1 MRPVEKFIR
10 FLGKLV
16 IFCFVAGI
24 ILYFMQT
31 KTLWLFF
38 AFAGVFLTFPY
49 MFLGV
54 LIAVGTTGERSEG
67 SVDGQQQKVPLETLQ
82 RIKETESPLAS
93 R

>member
-38 AFAGVFLTFPY
+38 TFAGVFLTFPY

-54 LIAVGTTGERSEG
+54 LIAVGTTGEG
-67 SVDGQQQKVPLETLQ
+67 SVDDQQQKVPLETLQ
-82 RIKETESPLAS
+82 RIKEKDSPLAG

>member
-49 MFLGV
+49 MFFGV
-54 LIAVGTTGERSEG
+54 LIAVGTTGEG
-67 SVDGQQQKVPLETLQ
+67 SVDDQQQKVPLETLQ
-82 RIKETESPLAS
+82 RIKEKESPLAGQ
-93 R
+93 

>member
-1 MRPVEKFIR
+1 
-10 FLGKLV
+10 
-16 IFCFVAGI
+16 
-24 ILYFMQT
+24 MQT

-54 LIAVGTTGERSEG
+54 LIAVGTTGEG
-67 SVDGQQQKVPLETLQ
+67 SVDDQQQKVPLETLQ
-82 RIKETESPLAS
+82 RIKEKESPLAG

>member
-10 FLGKLV
+10 FLGILV

-54 LIAVGTTGERSEG
+54 LIAVGTTGEG
-67 SVDGQQQKVPLETLQ
+67 SVDDQQQKVPLETLQ
-82 RIKETESPLAS
+82 RIKEKESHLAG

>member
-10 FLGKLV
+10 FLGILV

-54 LIAVGTTGERSEG
+54 LIAVGTTGEG
-67 SVDGQQQKVPLETLQ
+67 SVDDQQQKVPLETLQ
-82 RIKETESPLAS
+82 RIKEKESPLAG